1 MLTIWNGKTES
12 AVTPVQLGW
21 TTVQKSPSIEPFLI
35 ALARVNSCYFFP
47 AIHKANIN
55 VSFHRQHAN
64 LAGTLS
70 GHGSWVLNV
79 AFCPD
84 DTHFVSS
91 SSDKSVKVWDAGT
104 RTCVHTFFDH
114 QDQVWL
120 LFPESPRSQES
131 LCSCAHLCFTLV
143 LQLQACSNATLA
155 CYNKIL
161 EVGVI

>member
-1 MLTIWNGKTES
+1 MGPYK
-12 AVTPVQLGW
+12 
-21 TTVQKSPSIEPFLI
+21 
-35 ALARVNSCYFFP
+35 Y
-47 AIHKANIN
+47 
-55 VSFHRQHAN
+55 HRQHAN

-114 QDQVWL
+114 QDQVWGVKYNGNG
-120 LFPESPRSQES
+120 SKIVSVGDDQEIHIYD
-131 LCSCAHLCFTLV
+131 CP
-143 LQLQACSNATLA
+143 
-155 CYNKIL
+155 I
-161 EVGVI
+161 